1 MGFWGSAWSF
11 VSGAVSSAWETAKDI
26 GSKAIG
32 WMADKAESFVGSV
45 KQVWNAVKP
54 FITHIRTAVKAAA
67 AATATAFPW
76 LSGALLVLDKGLGYL
91 ENIESSSIW
100 KKVSDAID
108 WAIKTAKEYQKNRK
122 NKNKTEFTDEELNEA
137 VRHQENLDFAARES
151 MSEDKKM
158 AIEYASLINNY
169 QIASTILA
177 NTIEKGVTDFEHFL
191 RLRATQKLL
200 MMVENK
206 FNSAKT
212 IDDLSADDI
221 FLVHVASDLIK
232 ADPKLSQDASI
243 RLDRLLQERYKKKL
257 IPFIFEEMIAAWSK
271 KGEVAK
277 NKWDELNRSYSK
289 DQVLHKKLSIAKK
302 LQGELSAQEEEQLHE
317 LEKSLIITKNDLDA
331 LGTDSRDIE
340 RYVGAAEGFLQLL
353 EKDPEEI
360 KNENREYLLEEGNA
374 VGKVLISCAQ
384 NDTKF
389 SDLDE
394 TDQDLITDYAN
405 IFYDEAKQRMNN
417 ILEVTA

>member
-1 MGFWGSAWSF
+1 MGWIGSFCSA
-11 VSGAVSSAWETAKDI
+11 VSRTVSSAWQTAKDI

-32 WMADKAESFVGSV
+32 WMAEKAENFVGNV

-54 FITHIRTAVKAAA
+54 FITHIRTAIKTAA

-76 LSGALLVLDKGLGYL
+76 LSGALLILDKGLGYL

-108 WAIKTAKEYQKNRK
+108 WAIKAAKNYQENRK
-122 NKNKTEFTDEELNEA
+122 NKNKTEFNDEELHEA
-137 VRHQENLDFAARES
+137 VRHQENLNFAARES
-151 MSEDKKM
+151 ISEEKKL

-200 MMVENK
+200 IMVENK
-206 FNSAKT
+206 FNNAKT

-221 FLVHVASDLIK
+221 FLVNVASDLIK
-232 ADPKLSQDASI
+232 SDPKLTQDASI

-271 KGEVAK
+271 KGDVAN
-277 NKWDELNRSYSK
+277 NKWDELNKTYSRE
-289 DQVLHKKLSIAKK
+289 QMLYKKLTIAKK
-302 LQGELSAQEEEQLHE
+302 LQGELDMKEEEKLKE
-317 LEKSLIITKNDLDA
+317 LEMSLITSKSNLDT
-331 LGTDSRDIE
+331 LGTEARDIE

-360 KNENREYLLEEGNA
+360 KNENKDYLLEEGNS
-374 VGKVLISCAQ
+374 VGKVLISCAE
-384 NDTKF
+384 NNTKF
-389 SDLDE
+389 SELQE
-394 TDQDLITDYAN
+394 EEQELITDYAN
-405 IFYDEAKQRMNN
+405 IFYDEAKQRMEK
-417 ILEVTA
+417 ILEVSA

>member
-11 VSGAVSSAWETAKDI
+11 VSGAVSSAWEKAKDI

-108 WAIKTAKEYQKNRK
+108 WAIKTAKEYQEKRK

-277 NKWDELNRSYSK
+277 NKWGELNKSYSK

-317 LEKSLIITKNDLDA
+317 LEKSLIITKKDLDA

-360 KNENREYLLEEGNA
+360 KNENREYLLEEGNT

-394 TDQDLITDYAN
+394 KDQDLITDYAN

>member
-1 MGFWGSAWSF
+1 M
-11 VSGAVSSAWETAKDI
+11 
-26 GSKAIG
+26 
-32 WMADKAESFVGSV
+32 
-45 KQVWNAVKP
+45 
-54 FITHIRTAVKAAA
+54 
-67 AATATAFPW
+67 
-76 LSGALLVLDKGLGYL
+76 
-91 ENIESSSIW
+91 
-100 KKVSDAID
+100 
-108 WAIKTAKEYQKNRK
+108 
-122 NKNKTEFTDEELNEA
+122 NEA

-277 NKWDELNRSYSK
+277 NKWGELNKSYSK

-317 LEKSLIITKNDLDA
+317 LEKSLIITKKDLDA

-360 KNENREYLLEEGNA
+360 KNENREYLLEEGNT

-394 TDQDLITDYAN
+394 KDQDLITDYAN

>member
-108 WAIKTAKEYQKNRK
+108 WAIKTAKEYQEKRK

-151 MSEDKKM
+151 ISEEKKM

-200 MMVENK
+200 IMVENK

-277 NKWDELNRSYSK
+277 NKWDELNKSYSK

-302 LQGELSAQEEEQLHE
+302 LQGELSAQEEEQLEE
-317 LEKSLIITKNDLDA
+317 LDKSLIITKNDLDA

-389 SDLDE
+389 SDLDV

-405 IFYDEAKQRMNN
+405 IFYDEAKQRMND